1 MMRDQQMVLY
11 VNTSDWQS
19 DAIVLPYAGREYH
32 MLIILPHST
41 QTLKNLTDHLDDAD
55 KLHGIV
61 MKSQLK
67 AVDYKIPRMKF
78 LWNKEMETYLS
89 NLGLNTVFKNA
100 NFDNMVSLEFNLTAV
115 SGVNHA
121 AEIEVDELG
130 TNANAVTGVQLIP
143 SLDPLPKNPIPFHVN
158 KAFWFCIYYQ
168 PKHVILFTA
177 VVYNPHKSAIKYK
190 NVKIN

>member
-1 MMRDQQMVLY
+1 MMRDQQIVLY
-11 VNTSDWQS
+11 VNSSDWQS
-19 DAIVLPYAGREYH
+19 DAIVLPYAGGEYH

-41 QTLKNLTDHLDDAD
+41 QTLKNLTDHLDNVD

-61 MKSQLK
+61 MKSQSK
-67 AVDYKIPRMKF
+67 AVDYKIPLMKF
-78 LWNKEMETYLS
+78 LWNKEMKTYLS

-100 NFDNMVSLEFNLTAV
+100 DFDNMVLPEFNLTTV

-130 TNANAVTGVQLIP
+130 TKASAVTGVQIAP
-143 SLDPLPKNPIPFHVN
+143 ASLDSPPKDPIPFYVN

-177 VVYNPHKSAIKYK
+177 VVYNPNKNAVKYK
-190 NVKIN
+190 NL